1 MTLIALTYLSIL
13 IFLIVMIYRA
23 VRIAAAP
30 AHLRWELYPVPH
42 EKGKK
47 AKYGG
52 SYLEESEWWTRPTE
66 GSKIGE
72 LNVMIPEIFF
82 LKGVWESN
90 RALWFWSWAFHAGL
104 YLSIFLAFLII
115 VSVIIGPVTAVGSL
129 LGTIAGMAASI
140 GFFLGALGC
149 LGVLYLRLFNEK
161 MKIFTVTSTI
171 FNLLFIL
178 AIFVTGIYA
187 IASTPGTGYYVGQ
200 LQQLSHGLIGF
211 KSVVPIDGAVAIN
224 VIFALL
230 FIIYMPFTHMAH
242 MVLKYFTYHSVRW
255 NDQPNLRGSK
265 MEEKIGEALHLKP
278 TWAAKHVNA
287 DGKKTW
293 ADIATE
299 EIKKDE

>member
-1 MTLIALTYLSIL
+1 MTLIVLTYLSIL
-13 IFLIVMIYRA
+13 IFLVVMIYRVA
-23 VRIAAAP
+23 RIAATP

-52 SYLEESEWWTRPTE
+52 SYLEESEWWTKETS

-90 RALWFWSWAFHAGL
+90 RALWFWSWAFHSGL
-104 YLSIFLAFLII
+104 YLAIFLAVLVIA
-115 VSVIIGPVTAVGSL
+115 SAIIGPLTAVGSI
-129 LGTIAGMAASI
+129 LGTIAGIVGIIASI
-140 GFFLGALGC
+140 LGILGC
-149 LGVLYLRLFNEK
+149 LGMLYLRLFNEK
-161 MKIFTVTSTI
+161 LNLFTVTSTI

-178 AIFVTGIYA
+178 AIFATGAYA
-187 IASTPGTGYYVGQ
+187 IIALSGSGEYVAQ
-200 LQQLSHGLIGF
+200 LQQIAGGLISF
-211 KSVVPIDGAVAIN
+211 RTVAPIDSAVAIN

-230 FIIYMPFTHMAH
+230 FIIYMPFTHMTH
-242 MVLKYFTYHSVRW
+242 MILKYFTYHSIRW
-255 NDQPNLRGSK
+255 NDEPNLRGSE
-265 MEEKIGEALHLKP
+265 MEKKIGEALHFKP
-278 TWAAKHVNA
+278 TWAAKHINA

-299 EIKKDE
+299 EMEKNE

>member
-1 MTLIALTYLSIL
+1 MTLIILTYLSIL
-13 IFLIVMIYRA
+13 IFLAVMIYRVA
-23 VRIAAAP
+23 RIAATP

-52 SYLEESEWWTRPTE
+52 SYLEESEWWTKETS

-90 RALWFWSWAFHAGL
+90 RALWFWSWAFHSGL
-104 YLSIFLAFLII
+104 YLTIFLAVLVIA
-115 VSVIIGPVTAVGSL
+115 SVIIGPVTAVGSIL
-129 LGTIAGMAASI
+129 STIAGI
-140 GFFLGALGC
+140 VGIVGFFLGALGC

-161 MKIFTVTSTI
+161 IKIFTVTSTI
-171 FNLLFIL
+171 FNLLFIM

-187 IASTPGTGYYVGQ
+187 VASLAGTGYYIGQ
-200 LQQLSHGLIGF
+200 LQQLAHGLIGF
-211 KSVVPIDGAVAIN
+211 KAAAPIDGAVAIN

-230 FIIYMPFTHMAH
+230 FMIYMPFTHMAH
-242 MVLKYFTYHSVRW
+242 MILKYFTYHSIRW

-265 MEEKIGEALHLKP
+265 MEKKIGEALHFKP
-278 TWAAKHVNA
+278 TWAAKHINA

-299 EIKKDE
+299 EMKKDE